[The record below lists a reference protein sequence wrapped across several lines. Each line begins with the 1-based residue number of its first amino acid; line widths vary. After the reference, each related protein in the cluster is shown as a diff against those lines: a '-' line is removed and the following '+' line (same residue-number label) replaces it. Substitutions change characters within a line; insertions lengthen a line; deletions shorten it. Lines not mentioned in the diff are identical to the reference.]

1 MTAANRAAS
10 SESYSV
16 AVISP
21 ASVCPQDNGYSS
33 RSYMPTAFV
42 QSLDDMQVMTLRYR
56 APEIMLGV
64 REYSAAV
71 DMWSVGCIMAEMARG
86 DTPFKGEN
94 EIDQLL
100 KIFEMLGRP
109 CPEEWPEVQQ
119 GENFQTCFP
128 RWPAPPTLSHVRAN
142 PYLPP
147 DARWCQQS
155 ESILLQLAPGL
166 DEDGLD
172 LLTKM
177 LVYNPRKRIS
187 ADEALQHPWFHDVQL
202 PQDAQA
208 EPGHR

>member
-1 MTAANRAAS
+1 
-10 SESYSV
+10 
-16 AVISP
+16 
-21 ASVCPQDNGYSS
+21 
-33 RSYMPTAFV
+33 
-42 QSLDDMQVMTLRYR
+42 MTLRYR

-100 KIFEMLGRP
+100 KIFELMGRP
-109 CPEEWPEVQQ
+109 CPEEWPAVQQ

-128 RWPAPPTLSHVRAN
+128 RWSAPATLTHVRIYS
-142 PYLPP
+142 YLSTMPCFIHTMT
-147 DARWCQQS
+147 AFTC
-155 ESILLQLAPGL
+155 LQLAPTL
-166 DEDGLD
+166 DDEGLD
-172 LLTKM
+172 LLSKM

-202 PQDAQA
+202 PMETQSDSA
-208 EPGHR
+208 RS

>member
-1 MTAANRAAS
+1 
-10 SESYSV
+10 
-16 AVISP
+16 
-21 ASVCPQDNGYSS
+21 
-33 RSYMPTAFV
+33 
-42 QSLDDMQVMTLRYR
+42 MTLRYR

-128 RWPAPPTLSHVRAN
+128 RWPRPSSLSHVRID
-142 PYLPP
+142 LM
-147 DARWCQQS
+147 
-155 ESILLQLAPGL
+155 LLLWL
-166 DEDGLD
+166 D
-172 LLTKM
+172 TS
-177 LVYNPRKRIS
+177 S
-187 ADEALQHPWFHDVQL
+187 AVNHL
-202 PQDAQA
+202 
-208 EPGHR
+208 